1 MLKKQDAK
9 IPPAALCAYVFLTVM
24 VFIYVI
30 PILWA
35 FLSTFKY
42 NKDIYS
48 NGFTMIPKSWTLD
61 NYIEVVSNTTN
72 APIIKWFLN
81 SMVISCL
88 HTVLMLL
95 ITSMAAFGYQ
105 RMKFRYRDNL
115 FIALMLISMIPGI
128 VNIIPTYVIVDR
140 LGWVDTVLACI
151 VPGLANV
158 GNIFLLRQ
166 FLYGIPKEIDE
177 AAVIDGASYWQIYT
191 SVILPGM
198 KPILTVVALF
208 TFTGSWN
215 DFLWP
220 SIVMNDVSNMTIS
233 AGLKLFQGMND
244 QYSAGTMLAGATVA
258 MIPTFIIYLFAQK
271 HFIATMS
278 FNAAV
283 KG

>member
-1 MLKKQDAK
+1 MQKDRHAK
-9 IPPAALCAYVFLTVM
+9 LRLATICAYAFLGVM
-24 VFIYVI
+24 VILYVV

-35 FLSTFKY
+35 FLSTFKQ
-42 NKDIYS
+42 NKDIIN
-48 NGFTMIPKSWTLD
+48 NGFTLIPQSWTLE
-61 NYIEVVSNTTN
+61 NYIKVISNTTN
-72 APIIKWFLN
+72 APIVKWFIN
-81 SMVISCL
+81 SLIISCS
-88 HTVLMLL
+88 HTALMLL
-95 ITSMAAFGYQ
+95 VSSMAAFGYQ

-128 VNIIPTYVIVDR
+128 VNIIPTYVIVDY
-140 LGWVDTVLACI
+140 LGWVDTPLACI
-151 VPGLANV
+151 IPGLSNV

-166 FLYGIPKEIDE
+166 FLYGIPKEMDE
-177 AAVIDGASYWQIYT
+177 AAVIDGASSWQIYT
-191 SVILPGM
+191 KIILPGM

-220 SIVMNDVSNMTIS
+220 SIVFNDVSNMTIS
-233 AGLKLFQGMND
+233 AGLKLFQGMYD
-244 QYSAGTMLAGATVA
+244 QHSAGTMLAGAIVA
-258 MIPTFIIYLFAQK
+258 MIPTFVIYLFAQK